1 MSISSV
7 AGRRA
12 RQTAGYP
19 ASKGHRPAALQLEDR
34 RSVGWRLIKRV
45 KPQTRAAAQLA
56 VFTGC
61 VRRDLSSTTSDYH
74 RPARTIGSS
83 PIGSRAH
90 FGWQHGHVWHL
101 TQQEHVPPPE
111 LIQLLYLR
119 SCTRSKRRRCPAV
132 QSTWVLSTTP
142 PIRYAKSTAA
152 LKNAPTGSIATLLF
166 DLCATRE
173 AESQP
178 AGCRRNQR
186 TVTLRFHFSAESHLT
201 DHGGSSRRRRPQGA
215 SRHSLLRPKRLI
227 LGCSPDLT

>member
-1 MSISSV
+1 MTSRRPRRTTIGRLAPLEVLPSV
-7 AGRRA
+7 AGR
-12 RQTAGYP
+12 TSGGSTVTYGILP
-19 ASKGHRPAALQLEDR
+19 SK
-34 RSVGWRLIKRV
+34 
-45 KPQTRAAAQLA
+45 
-56 VFTGC
+56 
-61 VRRDLSSTTSDYH
+61 STS
-74 RPARTIGSS
+74 
-83 PIGSRAH
+83 
-90 FGWQHGHVWHL
+90 
-101 TQQEHVPPPE
+101 PPPE